1 MQLRLELNL
10 DKLADEHAG
19 PVISITF
26 SEDDHEVHISFH
38 RSDFGSLE
46 YSRYGSEPASKTQV
60 CHCYKKK
67 NRINYILNVLE
78 TERLALRK
86 LSSDD
91 AEFILEL
98 LNEPSF
104 IRNIGDKGVRTTD
117 DAVQYIQ
124 NGPVA
129 SYERFGFGLYLV
141 QLKGSGVPIGI
152 CGLLKRETLQDID
165 VGFAFL
171 PKFWSKGY
179 AVESAGAV
187 MDHGR
192 HILGIG
198 RIVAITAPENYGSIK
213 VLEKIGLRFE
223 GVIRLSEG
231 EPEIKFFVSDI

>member
-1 MQLRLELNL
+1 M
-10 DKLADEHAG
+10 
-19 PVISITF
+19 S
-26 SEDDHEVHISFH
+26 
-38 RSDFGSLE
+38 
-46 YSRYGSEPASKTQV
+46 
-60 CHCYKKK
+60 
-67 NRINYILNVLE
+67 VLE

-104 IRNIGDKGVRTTD
+104 IRNIGDKGVRTRD
-117 DAVQYIQ
+117 DAVKYIQ

-179 AVESAGAV
+179 AVESAAAV

-192 HILGIG
+192 HVLGIG

-223 GVIRLSEG
+223 GVIRLSED
-231 EPEIKFFVSDI
+231 EPEIKFFVSDK